1 MTQVDLPAVLA
12 RTRTYIQETFL
23 YMRPAFVLGD
33 DDGLLEKGVIDSM
46 GVLELIG
53 FLQTQFAIVIRDEDV
68 TEENFGTLAD
78 IARYVVARDG
88 NGTGR

>member
-1 MTQVDLPAVLA
+1 
-12 RTRTYIQETFL
+12 
-23 YMRPAFVLGD
+23 
-33 DDGLLEKGVIDSM
+33 M